1 MSAFDP
7 KRTSRDHAE
16 NRGLHPAAPEWRP
29 AIAEAAANGLGK
41 MSDVEDVAVDVCLRG
56 YSRRISVETGEPNN
70 IPENDSTFG
79 KQKLIAMP
87 QELTHPVSLLIVS

>member
-7 KRTSRDHAE
+7 KRTSRDPAE

-41 MSDVEDVAVDVCLRG
+41 MSDVEDVTVDVCLQG
-56 YSRRISVETGEPNN
+56 
-70 IPENDSTFG
+70 
-79 KQKLIAMP
+79 
-87 QELTHPVSLLIVS
+87 

>member
-56 YSRRISVETGEPNN
+56 SDVYQSKQ
-70 IPENDSTFG
+70 ENLITFPKTTRHLG
-79 KQKLIAMP
+79 SKNLSQCRK
-87 QELTHPVSLLIVS
+87 S

>member
-56 YSRRISVETGEPNN
+56 
-70 IPENDSTFG
+70 
-79 KQKLIAMP
+79 
-87 QELTHPVSLLIVS
+87 